1 MKKTLTVLLTA
12 VIILFAF
19 AGCTANGESSS
30 DGSNS
35 SSNSST
41 SFDLKS
47 YLDKP
52 YLSWNSEDWGF
63 ASDAEKVDCCLTYA
77 AYKIS
82 VEDGTDEDYANQNM
96 VDIIDED
103 LAVVTEIFNTMD
115 DKGYATLKDAV
126 DAGYEPTVE
135 SSAS

>member
-1 MKKTLTVLLTA
+1 MKKTLSILLTA
-12 VIILFAF
+12 LVIVFAF
-19 AGCTANGESSS
+19 AGCASNGEGGS
-30 DGSNS
+30 DSSNS
-35 SSNSST
+35 SSNSSV

-52 YLSWNSEDWGF
+52 YLSWTSEDWGF

-82 VEDGTDEDYANQNM
+82 AEGGTDEDYGSKSM
-96 VDIIDED
+96 MDIVDED
-103 LAVVTEIFNTMD
+103 LAVVTEIFNTMA

>member
-1 MKKTLTVLLTA
+1 MKKTLSVLLTA

-30 DGSNS
+30 DGSNGS
-35 SSNSST
+35 STSST

-52 YLSWNSEDWGF
+52 YLSWTSEDWGF

-82 VEDGTDEDYANQNM
+82 VEGGTDEDYANQNM

>member
-1 MKKTLTVLLTA
+1 MKKTLTILLTA

-19 AGCTANGESSS
+19 AGCTAGGGSSS
-30 DGSNS
+30 DVSS
-35 SSNSST
+35 DSSNSSA

-52 YLSWNSEDWGF
+52 YLSWTAEDWSF

-82 VEDGTDEDYANQNM
+82 AEGGTDEDYASQDM
-96 VDIIDED
+96 MEIVEKD
-103 LAVVTEIFNTMD
+103 LPVVTEIFNTMA
-115 DKGYATLKDAV
+115 DKGYDTLKDAV
-126 DAGYEPTVE
+126 DAGYEPTVD